1 MWVYENSPV
10 VNRSP
15 TGAEPFEWMGVREV
29 RHNTTAPD
37 SRKHHE
43 STLMFKIELVSRKT
57 REVTRVQRYQKRRTF
72 LKWLSQYQKN
82 WQVYDVIGYHRVDD
96 RWEIF

>member
-1 MWVYENSPV
+1 
-10 VNRSP
+10 
-15 TGAEPFEWMGVREV
+15 
-29 RHNTTAPD
+29 
-37 SRKHHE
+37 
-43 STLMFKIELVSRKT
+43 MFKIELVSRKT